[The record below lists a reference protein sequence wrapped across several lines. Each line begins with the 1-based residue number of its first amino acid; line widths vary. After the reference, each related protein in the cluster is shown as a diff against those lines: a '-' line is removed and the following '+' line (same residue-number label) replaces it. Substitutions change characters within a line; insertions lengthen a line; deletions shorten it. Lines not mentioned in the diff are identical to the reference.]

1 MARVLIEHTSANMF
15 KTVTQAQETLNW
27 IQDNLKKGFPVDP
40 HPNKIVPVE
49 GGFRYIT
56 YSALDQEILVEQFE
70 ELKAKGSL
78 PMLFENQQLVV
89 IEQ

>member
-1 MARVLIEHTSANMF
+1 MARVLIEHTSATLF
-15 KTVTQAQETLNW
+15 KTMEQAQETLNW
-27 IQDNLKKGFPVDP
+27 IQDNLKKGSPADP

-56 YSALDQEILVEQFE
+56 YSVPDQEIPVEQFE

-89 IEQ
+89 IE